1 MRVVSIGASEGHY
14 STELCG
20 GTHVTRTGDI
30 GLFKIIGETAVA
42 AGVRRIEALTGAAAM
57 AYFDAL
63 EGALN
68 ETAELLKASPSD
80 VPARVEA
87 LIEERRKLERDLVDI
102 RRKMATGGGED
113 MANNIEYV
121 GDIKFVP
128 KSFEGIPAK
137 DLKNLADDLKKQ
149 IGSGVVALVSNA
161 NEKASL
167 VVGVTEDLT
176 ARLNAVDLVR
186 VGSVALGGKG
196 GGGRPDMAQAGGP
209 NGKDGQVALN
219 AIKAALSVENN

>member
-1 MRVVSIGASEGHY
+1 
-14 STELCG
+14 
-20 GTHVTRTGDI
+20 
-30 GLFKIIGETAVA
+30 
-42 AGVRRIEALTGAAAM
+42 M
-57 AYFDAL
+57 AYFDTL
-63 EGALN
+63 EMALN

-167 VVGVTEDLT
+167 VVGVTKDMT
-176 ARLNAVDLVR
+176 ARLNAFDLVR